1 MSDLFE
7 SDKKTGHK
15 VEPFKVAEDMRHF
28 ISQTS
33 IRYNKVLQGTHANS
47 KPNSKILLELM
58 RSVNFTNGFM
68 LNSPW

>member
-33 IRYNKVLQGTHANS
+33 IRYKNVLHDNHANS
-47 KPNSKILLELM
+47 KPNSKISLEFM
-58 RSVNFTNGFM
+58 RSVTFTDDFM